1 MPLPHRRP
9 GTPRLLLA
17 AAGSLLA
24 ASCGGDLAP
33 EATAGP
39 PRDRPAPAP
48 LHAGPSPEPLPVVAD
63 LHVDTSTQA
72 LLRGVSM
79 ADGPGLEASF
89 AAAER
94 GGATLLVESL
104 WIPRAAEADPA
115 ARLAALL
122 DVLDRGLASTR
133 GWALASSPSEARSLL
148 ARGTRV
154 AVAAIEG
161 ASCFTA
167 GPRDLEAA
175 FRRGVRMVGP
185 TWTASNAYADS
196 SAEPRDPG
204 GLSDAGRDLVRLA
217 NDLGVMIDVS
227 HMSDAA
233 LDDTLA
239 TSRAP
244 VLASHSNSRALCPHP
259 RNLADEQVRRIAEGG
274 GLVAVMFHAPF
285 VCGGA
290 PPDADA
296 VAAHVAHLL
305 EVAGPGH
312 VAFGSDLDGRI
323 QPARGL
329 ERLDGLPTLRD
340 ALRRRGIDGATLAGV
355 MGESFLRYWD
365 RVQAARAPTPRT
377 SGSAPAP

>member
-1 MPLPHRRP
+1 MPLPHRRSRARRLVLAAA
-9 GTPRLLLA
+9 GTLLA
-17 AAGSLLA
+17 AA
-24 ASCGGDLAP
+24 CGGDLASRAAD
-33 EATAGP
+33 EP
-39 PRDRPAPAP
+39 PRDRHAAAL
-48 LHAGPSPEPLPVVAD
+48 LHAEPTPAPLPVVAD
-63 LHVDTSTQA
+63 LHVDTPTQA
-72 LLRGVSM
+72 LLRGISI

-94 GGATLLVESL
+94 GGVTLLVESL

-122 DVLDRGLASTR
+122 DVLDRGLASAP
-133 GWALASSPSEARSLL
+133 GWALALSPSQARSLL

-161 ASCFTA
+161 ATCLSA
-167 GPRDLEAA
+167 GPRDLESA
-175 FRRGVRMVGP
+175 FRRGVRMLGP

-196 SAEPRDPG
+196 SAEPREPG
-204 GLSDAGRDLVRLA
+204 GLTDAGRNLVRLA

-259 RNLADEQVRRIAEGG
+259 RNLTDAQVRRIAEAG

-290 PPDADA
+290 PPDVDD

-329 ERLDGLPTLRD
+329 ERLDGLPSLRD